1 MSDAVTSGLLSIAN
15 KKNDSCFPSLSF
27 KTRLYGFLGCFLA
40 GLFLDIMSFLTT
52 LLGQK
57 NAAKFAIIY
66 TLGNILA
73 LTGTTFL
80 VGPKQQF
87 KNMTNK
93 TRIGTS
99 IVYIS
104 ALIGTLVAALI
115 KPPIKP
121 LILVLILVQFL
132 ALTWYSLSFIPYA
145 RTLVKK
151 CFQKAITEDKA

>member
-1 MSDAVTSGLLSIAN
+1 MQGAITNGLLGVAN

-27 KTRLYGFLGCFLA
+27 KTRLYGFIGCFLA

-52 LLGQK
+52 LLGQR
-57 NAAKFAIIY
+57 NATKFAVIY
-66 TLGNILA
+66 TLGNIIA

-93 TRIGTS
+93 TRIGAT
-99 IVYIS
+99 IIYMS
-104 ALIGTLVAALI
+104 ALIGTLVVALL
-115 KPPIKP
+115 KPIKIVILL
-121 LILVLILVQFL
+121 LILTQFL

-151 CFQKAITEDKA
+151 CFKSAVTAEENA